1 MADDIKKIIQD
12 TAKATAKEVN
22 QDLGVKMEAL
32 QSDMKQVLEGVETNT
47 QQLERLQTLPED
59 VEHIR
64 DDVEAIKVTMGII
77 KNDLK
82 QKVDR
87 EEFVALEQR
96 VVQLEARQK
105 S

>member
-1 MADDIKKIIQD
+1 MAEDIKKIIQE
-12 TAKATAKEVN
+12 TAKATAQEVN
-22 QDLGVKMEAL
+22 QDLGVKLEAL
-32 QSDMKQVLEGVETNT
+32 QADMKQVLEGVETNT

-64 DDVEAIKVTMGII
+64 YDVEAIKVTLGII

-87 EEFVALEQR
+87 EELAALEER
-96 VVQLEARQK
+96 VTRLEARAR
-105 S
+105 